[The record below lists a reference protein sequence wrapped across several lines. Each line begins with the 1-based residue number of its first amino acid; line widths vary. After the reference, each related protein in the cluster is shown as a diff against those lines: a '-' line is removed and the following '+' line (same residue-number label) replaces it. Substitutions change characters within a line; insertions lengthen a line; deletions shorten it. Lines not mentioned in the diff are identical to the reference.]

1 MKGKVYKTCVQRTM
15 VYGSE
20 TWPMKKEDMQRLERT
35 ERMMV
40 RWMCGVSLKNRISS
54 DELKGRLGIE
64 GIDEIVER
72 GRLRWFGHVERKPIA
87 NWVSA
92 CRGFVVAGTKSKG
105 RSRKTWEECVKKDL
119 NCRSLKAEMAQDRSN
134 WRSLI
139 GGQRPTRAS
148 MEKKDVKRK

>member
-1 MKGKVYKTCVQRTM
+1 MKEQ
-15 VYGSE
+15 
-20 TWPMKKEDMQRLERT
+20 
-35 ERMMV
+35 
-40 RWMCGVSLKNRISS
+40 
-54 DELKGRLGIE
+54 LGIE

-72 GRLRWFGHVERKPIA
+72 GRLRWFGHVERKPRE

-139 GGQRPTRAS
+139 GRQRPTRAS
-148 MEKKDVKRK
+148 MEKMDVKRK

>member
-1 MKGKVYKTCVQRTM
+1 
-15 VYGSE
+15 
-20 TWPMKKEDMQRLERT
+20 
-35 ERMMV
+35 MV

-54 DELKGRLGIE
+54 DELKERLGIE

-72 GRLRWFGHVERKPIA
+72 GRLRWFGHVERKPRE

-92 CRGFVVAGTKSKG
+92 CRGFVVDETKSKG

-139 GGQRPTRAS
+139 GRQRPTRAS

>member
-1 MKGKVYKTCVQRTM
+1 M
-15 VYGSE
+15 YGSE

-54 DELKGRLGIE
+54 DELKERLGIE

-72 GRLRWFGHVERKPIA
+72 GRLRWFGHVERKPRE

-92 CRGFVVAGTKSKG
+92 CRKFEVAETKSKPLG
-105 RSRKTWEECVKKDL
+105 HDL
-119 NCRSLKAEMAQDRSN
+119 KRIFSVYPDKCR
-134 WRSLI
+134 
-139 GGQRPTRAS
+139 GGFTA
-148 MEKKDVKRK
+148 DVATI